1 MYHFIQ
7 TKSVG
12 NETTAWEAAA
22 EEREPGDVGRARAA
36 VAWVV
41 AAVEVV
47 EGGRRSPAFETEQ
60 TSDLGIGVVAAHIG
74 VEVDTAEV
82 VGDTGLDIEA
92 EAEEGVGIVGTGP
105 EAEVATELEPEAAA
119 ATGEDPYYS
128 RKAVGLQIVGG
139 RHAQL
144 RQREL

>member
-1 MYHFIQ
+1 MEFLAARPRMYHFIQ

-92 EAEEGVGIVGTGP
+92 E
-105 EAEVATELEPEAAA
+105 VATELEPEAAA